1 MEKKTSIHNVYEVY
15 RMMCDNNLSIIYEG
29 HFDQEITKAVLNMVE
44 KNFSENELDE
54 LTKKRI
60 FNIMVEVLQN
70 ICKHQASAGDDAAIF
85 IVGKQESDFVII
97 SGNSLESSKGEKVRS
112 ALDNINEKDR
122 ESLKA
127 MYKEAKLNSV
137 ISEVGG
143 AGLGFIDIARKS
155 GNKLVYCM
163 KQIDEEKS
171 FFIFKS
177 VISNQKQD

>member
-1 MEKKTSIHNVYEVY
+1 MEKTSIHNVYDVY
-15 RMMCDNNLSIIYEG
+15 RAMCDNDLSIIYEG
-29 HFDQEITKAVLNMVE
+29 HFDQEITKAVLSLVE

-60 FNIMVEVLQN
+60 FNIIVEVLQN
-70 ICKHQASAGDDAAIF
+70 ICKHQASAGEEPAIF
-85 IVGKQESDFVII
+85 IVGRQENDFSII
-97 SGNSLESSKGEKVRS
+97 SGNNLQPGKDARLS
-112 ALDNINEKDR
+112 AMLDNINSKDK

-127 MYKEAKLNSV
+127 LYKEAKLSSV

-155 GNKLVYCM
+155 GNKLNYCI
-163 KQIDEEKS
+163 KRIDDSRS